1 MQSPA
6 RRQMRFSAT
15 VCGAS
20 GPDRAACSRR
30 RPFLLAAV
38 APPAVPG
45 AKALH
50 DLTAAERAVD
60 VAVAAVSNLL
70 NGGIFGAFFGLI
82 SGAWTHRSLA
92 GALGEAKVN
101 GKSWGGISGIYA
113 GLQTASRVI
122 RNKDDR
128 FNNVV
133 GACGSGA
140 VFSAKQGPR
149 AAAQGCVSFAALSY
163 MIDVFTAPKDPPE
176 AGSGAGLSDE
186 AVLRRKR

>member
-1 MQSPA
+1 MHFSKTVC
-6 RRQMRFSAT
+6 SAT
-15 VCGAS
+15 
-20 GPDRAACSRR
+20 GPVRANCRR
-30 RPFLLAAV
+30 RSHAPFAAV
-38 APPAVPG
+38 PPPAVPTP
-45 AKALH
+45 KALQ
-50 DLTAAERAVD
+50 DLTLEERAID
-60 VAVAAVSNLL
+60 VAVATMSNLL

-92 GALGEAKVN
+92 GALGEARMN

-128 FNNVV
+128 MNNVV

-140 VFSAKQGPR
+140 VFSLKNGPR

-163 MIDVFTAPKDPPE
+163 LIDVFTTPKDPPG
-176 AGSGAGLSDE
+176 AGDGAGLSDE
-186 AVLRRKR
+186 AVLRKKR